1 MKNTLYLLEMG
12 MNDNNIGTDLKNHR
26 VRTLENVDIIYNGT
40 AYNMFFE
47 FTQCVHWHYRRENKR
62 TGAPLKHPVYT
73 VDVKDGLGIDTQYE
87 KVNEN
92 GFEMSY
98 RCRAFEAEF
107 WAEHREYTRRN
118 ILEVVNR
125 YKVGAPFTDV
135 KLVDETAAGII
146 RKIGG
151 WRELDILNSNDS
163 YFEVVREN
171 WDDEHKIVRCHKRY
185 WEYVDDGKTYYYG
198 SRPRKWITT
207 GETCDVDL
215 VTGRITG

>member
-12 MNDNNIGTDLKNHR
+12 MNDNNISTDVKNHR
-26 VRTLENVDIIYNGT
+26 VRTLENIDIIYNGVP
-40 AYNMFFE
+40 YNMFFE
-47 FTQCVHWHYRRENKR
+47 FTQCTHWHYRRENKR

-73 VDVKDGLGIDTQYE
+73 VDVKDGLGIDSQYE

-98 RCRAFEAEF
+98 RCRALEAEF

-135 KLVDETAAGII
+135 KLVDETAAALI

-151 WRELDILNSNDS
+151 WRELDILNANDS

-215 VTGRITG
+215 VTGHITG